1 MLIAILFGFFA
12 GVVALVAAEGVAFLW
27 LLRRLIRKRPAAD
40 VSRTQAKV
48 RDLGEDRPLTY
59 PDEKK
64 GSVWLLDPD
73 KVPKI
78 NIDESSTKV
87 PKEKKNKS
95 TLEVVP
101 VRKYGKIK
109 DHLLILSDS
118 DGSRAIIKLLGC
130 TVVAVSASNLSSRK
144 WAKRYPIKV
153 ESKDSVVYKG
163 SKTCYLYFDTSWEK
177 ESWCRALRLASSADE
192 GKRNWYTKISE
203 DFQDYLSSLNNEYPS
218 FLKPSVVFSETTDKS
233 NKIDGSSRV
242 RLFWKKLAKKTSKN
256 GIEGRMSS
264 VSSLNY
270 GEKKTF
276 EKSHSTADISI
287 SSSADRSL
295 GSSSSNN
302 IGQHIPP
309 TSTYLGSKSL
319 RPGNLNTTV
328 DEKIVND
335 EGTLC
340 CNLLFSRLFFDAKRS
355 ININSII
362 KARIQKNLSNMR
374 RPSYIGE
381 IICTGLDIGNL
392 PPYIHRMRVFPMDL
406 NEVWSMEVDIEYS
419 GGILLDIE
427 TRLEVCEPE
436 LQKNIIEPSLE
447 PNSAGEVNSDLL
459 DGIEYYGN
467 QLKYSNLATV
477 MDNRNEAEKADSLRN
492 TKSAGWTASYVSRW
506 KTILHS
512 VADQVSQVPLS
523 LAIRVVSLRGTLRLQ
538 IKPPPSDQLWFGF
551 TNMPELDWNL
561 DSSIGDRKLS
571 HSHIGLLIGN
581 RIKAAIRDSLVLPN
595 CESICIPWMIAEKD
609 DWVPSKVAPFLWTN
623 NENADNTELES
634 SVPRAT
640 EDKLKVDSGFNIKD
654 GSDDRIEKVKYV
666 MHVEQSSQATT
677 PASSST
683 TIGGQ
688 TGSAT
693 SFQTSYDAMNAD
705 LKAPLLTGE
714 PEKTS
719 IQRNTDSPTVS
730 MSRSL
735 VSRNDHLSAEDDDKP
750 KKISRRAR
758 MMDFG
763 KKVGDKLEEKRRH
776 IEEKGRHIVEKM
788 RENARTGSYDSS

>member
-1 MLIAILFGFFA
+1 MTF
-12 GVVALVAAEGVAFLW
+12 E
-27 LLRRLIRKRPAAD
+27 
-40 VSRTQAKV
+40 TQ
-48 RDLGEDRPLTY
+48 
-59 PDEKK
+59 

-192 GKRNWYTKISE
+192 GKRNCLTIPKQSYSCRDADGWNTRSGYPITK
-203 DFQDYLSSLNNEYPS
+203 F
-218 FLKPSVVFSETTDKS
+218 
-233 NKIDGSSRV
+233 
-242 RLFWKKLAKKTSKN
+242 AK
-256 GIEGRMSS
+256 
-264 VSSLNY
+264 Y
-270 GEKKTF
+270 
-276 EKSHSTADISI
+276 
-287 SSSADRSL
+287 
-295 GSSSSNN
+295 
-302 IGQHIPP
+302 
-309 TSTYLGSKSL
+309 
-319 RPGNLNTTV
+319 
-328 DEKIVND
+328 
-335 EGTLC
+335 C
-340 CNLLFSRLFFDAKRS
+340 CCS
-355 ININSII
+355 
-362 KARIQKNLSNMR
+362 
-374 RPSYIGE
+374 
-381 IICTGLDIGNL
+381 
-392 PPYIHRMRVFPMDL
+392 
-406 NEVWSMEVDIEYS
+406 
-419 GGILLDIE
+419 
-427 TRLEVCEPE
+427 
-436 LQKNIIEPSLE
+436 
-447 PNSAGEVNSDLL
+447 
-459 DGIEYYGN
+459 
-467 QLKYSNLATV
+467 
-477 MDNRNEAEKADSLRN
+477 DSLRN